1 MFCATPALISV
12 LPMVLLFMSRVNILS
27 VKSLVQSLPRGT
39 EEKALWVRQM
49 VVVKQITHRVV
60 NMSSAFVAPCMSTVL
75 LKWQKRFF
83 RKCKIF
89 V

>member
-12 LPMVLLFMSRVNILS
+12 LPMVLLFMSHVNILS

-49 VVVKQITHRVV
+49 VVVKRITPRVV
-60 NMSSAFVAPCMSTVL
+60 NMSSASCCTLYEYSVAEVAKAL
-75 LKWQKRFF
+75 F
-83 RKCKIF
+83 
-89 V
+89 